1 MDVLLLNTE
10 QSADIDSIRTVRY
23 LLKEVIKI
31 SVPSRTLQNNME
43 LCLSEVVTNVIEHNI
58 SATAFK
64 VAFGRNTQGW
74 WLELQDDGEEWDP
87 TTFEC
92 DDVLDI
98 FTEEENGRG
107 VGLVKALTDDII
119 YQPGHSDEFNSLRLI
134 WTQPNRATQP
144 TVLIVEDDPSQ
155 RRLYEAYLA
164 SSYFTL
170 SVPDG
175 QAAIDLI
182 RTRDVD
188 LVLSD
193 IRMPGMSGI
202 SLREALAEDDLTNIT
217 PFIFL
222 TSESSAETQAQ
233 AVEMGIDDYLIKPVN
248 KALLIQT
255 IDRVLERSK
264 QIYKQLTSRINS
276 RISSSMK
283 PIVPATSHNW
293 NLQLRSRN
301 TGVGGGDMILQKDF
315 DSHLLLALVD
325 IMGHDEVSKFFS
337 YAYGGYLRGLMST
350 LDTSEA
356 TPSRLLQSLSDS
368 ALEDELLSQI
378 TLTCCTMA
386 FEPEGRMT
394 LASAGHPSPLHITRE
409 SVTDVPVGGM
419 LPGLLEDIQY
429 EAVSLQLAQGE
440 RLAIFTDGLY
450 ESADDNEGRHHLEN
464 VIKEEMQKTL
474 SLPLSEA
481 IDQIMNTFDKLAGTP
496 PNDDTLLLLIEPA
509 S

>member
-1 MDVLLLNTE
+1 
-10 QSADIDSIRTVRY
+10 
-23 LLKEVIKI
+23 
-31 SVPSRTLQNNME
+31 
-43 LCLSEVVTNVIEHNI
+43 
-58 SATAFK
+58 
-64 VAFGRNTQGW
+64 
-74 WLELQDDGEEWDP
+74 
-87 TTFEC
+87 
-92 DDVLDI
+92 
-98 FTEEENGRG
+98 
-107 VGLVKALTDDII
+107 
-119 YQPGHSDEFNSLRLI
+119 
-134 WTQPNRATQP
+134 
-144 TVLIVEDDPSQ
+144 
-155 RRLYEAYLA
+155 
-164 SSYFTL
+164 
-170 SVPDG
+170 
-175 QAAIDLI
+175 
-182 RTRDVD
+182 
-188 LVLSD
+188 
-193 IRMPGMSGI
+193 
-202 SLREALAEDDLTNIT
+202 
-217 PFIFL
+217 
-222 TSESSAETQAQ
+222 
-233 AVEMGIDDYLIKPVN
+233 
-248 KALLIQT
+248 
-255 IDRVLERSK
+255 
-264 QIYKQLTSRINS
+264 
-276 RISSSMK
+276 MK